1 MLITTVK
8 LNSHIAVAFRSRF
21 FGRFKN
27 AAKKMQSERNITA
40 VCESRAKK
48 QPAEYSSGGD

>member
-8 LNSHIAVAFRSRF
+8 LNSHIAVAFRLHFS
-21 FGRFKN
+21 GRMKN

-40 VCESRAKK
+40 VCESRTKK